1 MKKPRLAIV
10 STFDDLCGIAG
21 YTRCLVRQIELDFE
35 IEVFDLNQAFMRSLD
50 SKMSAAADNM
60 VKEFCTRAKTFD
72 FVNIQLEHGTIGA
85 RQKDIL
91 RRLGWIVDAAPALS
105 VTFHTVL
112 HTTKFDHRD
121 FTSTVLRLQ
130 FADSW
135 SIVTRHRNQNAL
147 ATGVYRLLCDAQK
160 TKPVN
165 VIVHTYRDA
174 QLMRHTK
181 GFTSVYDHPLTFW
194 NREEAAELRK
204 STTRA
209 TFPMLE
215 NLPDNARTIGLFG
228 FISHYKGFDTVVRA
242 LRFLPENYHLLL
254 FGSVHPNEIRKF
266 NTIDPYVR
274 HLLEVAAVDMSIADI
289 VAPPKENRSKTSP
302 EAGRATLQLNI
313 DLPQGRE
320 REAMA
325 HPNSLARRVHFLGAQ
340 TDEDF
345 ARAASLCDTVVMPY
359 IEVGQSASGAISIAL
374 NMGAR
379 VIAARNHAFLQFAR
393 YFPDCIEMFDIGN
406 HLELAQRINARPA
419 FPAETRTTGYD
430 SESNRAVYKAA
441 NSRAASD
448 AR

>member
-10 STFDDLCGIAG
+10 STFDDHCGIAG
-21 YTRCLVRQIELDFE
+21 YTRCLVRQIDPDFE

-60 VKEFCTRAKTFD
+60 VKEFCARAMTFD

-112 HTTKFDHRD
+112 HPTKFDHRD

-130 FADSW
+130 FADAW
-135 SIVTRHRNQNAL
+135 SIVTRHRDQNAL
-147 ATGVYRLLCDAQK
+147 ATGVYRLLHNAQK
-160 TKPVN
+160 MKPVN

-174 QLMRHTK
+174 QLMRHARK
-181 GFTSVYDHPLTFW
+181 FTNVYDHPLTFW

-204 STTRA
+204 STTRS
-209 TFPMLE
+209 TFPILE
-215 NLPDNARTIGLFG
+215 NLPDDARTIGLFG

-242 LRFLPENYHLLL
+242 LRYLPENYHLLL

-266 NTIDPYVR
+266 ATIDPYVR
-274 HLLEVAAVDMSIADI
+274 HLLDVAAVDMSIADI
-289 VAPPKENRSKTSP
+289 VAPHK

-320 REAMA
+320 REAIA

-379 VIAARNHAFLQFAR
+379 VIAARNLAFLQFAQ
-393 YFPDCIEMFDIGN
+393 YFPDSIEMFDIGN
-406 HLELAQRINARPA
+406 HLELAQRIHARPA

-430 SESNRAVYKAA
+430 SESNRALYKAA

-448 AR
+448 AS